1 MAKSTIRYKEPG
13 KEPWPKG
20 ELSFT
25 RLRVKPK
32 MSKAGGRLSPRDF
45 WVVKET
51 GDWSVDNRVGE
62 ILASELME
70 AMRASRDP
78 NLLGQCVAD
87 MIEHGHFGGIEC
99 GFLYA
104 FSWWAIQGARASGET
119 RQASS

>member
-1 MAKSTIRYKEPG
+1 MAKSRTRQAKPG

-25 RLRVKPK
+25 HLRVKPK
-32 MSKAGGRLSPRDF
+32 MSKAGRLSPRDF

-51 GDWSVDNRVGE
+51 GDWSVDNRIGE
-62 ILASELME
+62 ILASELLE
-70 AMRASRDP
+70 AMRDTRDP

-99 GFLYA
+99 GFLFA
-104 FSWWAIQGARASGET
+104 FSWWAIQGARLSGEN
-119 RQASS
+119 RQAPS